1 MTEKQ
6 MRDFVQSRLD
16 PVLEKGYYSTLVNPD
31 YNSLKQKRIR
41 NSTLFFRTSSKPGA
55 VEGIDV
61 DYISLDE
68 YDRVN
73 PAAEASAEESMS
85 SSKFGIRRRWST
97 PSIPDMGI
105 HKLFEKSDQ
114 HYYLHKCEHCNHWNQ
129 MSYDEYNPD
138 NLEKSGNMLCVN
150 PDGVDTLTGNVVDGS
165 FQFVCQKCGKPLDRW
180 YNGEWVAKYPSR
192 TQDGRGIRGYSISQM
207 NAVWISADDLKR
219 KEFASE
225 SKKLF
230 YNYVLGYPYL
240 DTAIMVTDR
249 DVLEN
254 YAPDLPGQKQD
265 RKGYRFISVGI
276 DWGKYNWVSVHGMRD
291 NGQVDLIR
299 LFSVETIKDH
309 TKIGQ
314 DFQRII
320 MEISKY
326 KPDVIIADNGD
337 SGDRVMRLINHFGK
351 GKVFGCTY
359 KSSPKSSGQ
368 IVPVFNDRGDTVT
381 VDKLMQN
388 KMYIDA
394 LKYGEIKT
402 YKILDNDLKLYLNH
416 WKNVVISDEQDDTTG
431 QIYQTISRRGDDHY
445 AQASVYAYIG
455 LKYLKDL
462 AKEQGTQLNYT
473 SVSTHEHLNDFGS
486 DLTDLYGQ

>member
-1 MTEKQ
+1 
-6 MRDFVQSRLD
+6 
-16 PVLEKGYYSTLVNPD
+16 
-31 YNSLKQKRIR
+31 
-41 NSTLFFRTSSKPGA
+41 
-55 VEGIDV
+55 
-61 DYISLDE
+61 
-68 YDRVN
+68 
-73 PAAEASAEESMS
+73 
-85 SSKFGIRRRWST
+85 
-97 PSIPDMGI
+97 
-105 HKLFEKSDQ
+105 
-114 HYYLHKCEHCNHWNQ
+114 
-129 MSYDEYNPD
+129 
-138 NLEKSGNMLCVN
+138 
-150 PDGVDTLTGNVVDGS
+150 
-165 FQFVCQKCGKPLDRW
+165 
-180 YNGEWVAKYPSR
+180 
-192 TQDGRGIRGYSISQM
+192 
-207 NAVWISADDLKR
+207 
-219 KEFASE
+219 
-225 SKKLF
+225 
-230 YNYVLGYPYL
+230 
-240 DTAIMVTDR
+240 MVTDR

-254 YAPDLPGQKQD
+254 YAPDLPGQRQD

-276 DWGKYNWVSVHGMRD
+276 DWGKYNWVTIHGMRD
-291 NGQVDLIR
+291 NGQIDLIR

-402 YKILDNDLKLYLNH
+402 YKILDNDLKLYLKH

-431 QIYQTISRRGDDHY
+431 EIYQTISRRGDD
-445 AQASVYAYIG
+445 
-455 LKYLKDL
+455 
-462 AKEQGTQLNYT
+462 
-473 SVSTHEHLNDFGS
+473 
-486 DLTDLYGQ
+486 